1 MSNGKITDKP
11 VATKQSEAAGKK
23 NAPSVRSGQAQRRQ
37 PGRQGPPQPRSWQR
51 GMVAAPLAGQDS
63 GYMLSAM
70 AEYRRATAAQVES
83 VLGAEAQKKAQRSEM
98 IALAPKGAA
107 KIAAGMAAGK
117 TVAGLTGK
125 ASEKPSAARPASKAG
140 PDKKSNDGAA
150 RRVMA
155 MAEDITSRDGELDFG
170 LGY

>member
-37 PGRQGPPQPRSWQR
+37 PGRQGQPQPRSWQR
-51 GMVAAPLAGQDS
+51 GMAAAPSAGQDS

-70 AEYRRATAAQVES
+70 AEYRRATAAQVKS
-83 VLGAEAQKKAQRSEM
+83 VLEAEAQKKAQRSEM

-125 ASEKPSAARPASKAG
+125 ASEKPSGARPA
-140 PDKKSNDGAA
+140 
-150 RRVMA
+150 
-155 MAEDITSRDGELDFG
+155 
-170 LGY
+170 

>member
-1 MSNGKITDKP
+1 
-11 VATKQSEAAGKK
+11 
-23 NAPSVRSGQAQRRQ
+23 
-37 PGRQGPPQPRSWQR
+37 
-51 GMVAAPLAGQDS
+51 
-63 GYMLSAM
+63 MLSAM
-70 AEYRRATAAQVES
+70 AEYRRATAAQVKS

>member
-1 MSNGKITDKP
+1 MANGKITDKP

-23 NAPSVRSGQAQRRQ
+23 NVPSVRSGQAQRRQ
-37 PGRQGPPQPRSWQR
+37 PGRQGPPQPRSRPR
-51 GMVAAPLAGQDS
+51 GMAAAPLAGQDS

-83 VLGAEAQKKAQRSEM
+83 TLGAEEQKKAQRSEM
-98 IALAPKGAA
+98 LASAPKGAA
-107 KIAAGMAAGK
+107 KIA
-117 TVAGLTGK
+117 
-125 ASEKPSAARPASKAG
+125 SKAG
-140 PDKKSNDGAA
+140 PDKKNHDGAA